1 MEEGRKI
8 KKNVTTDLDYYVN
21 LLIDNH
27 PEFKE
32 HKKGLLIVMSWMMKR
47 IVFMLNTG
55 LEFSIGDL
63 KNRFMFFTYRTP
75 KEQSFFDRRK
85 ANKIRKKFKV

>member
-1 MEEGRKI
+1 MEEERKI
-8 KKNVTTDLDYYVN
+8 KKNVTTDLDYYVDI
-21 LLIDNH
+21 LIENH
-27 PEFKE
+27 PEFKNY
-32 HKKGLLIVMSWMMKR
+32 KKGLMIVMTWMMKR

-55 LEFSIGDL
+55 LEFSVGDTRN
-63 KNRFMFFTYRTP
+63 KFMFFTFRTA